1 MSGAADNTCLAAP
14 HVGQTL
20 TGRPQAT
27 KIHQFRRSSAITV
40 ITCLALL
47 LPIDLLCPVL
57 RFHVL
62 FSLVNERES
71 EAVIDILD
79 KWQRGE
85 FHGRLEASFPDD
97 RPRSI
102 VSRESR
108 FFGERLRRPPKRL
121 RMIRRTA
128 AAAEPEVSE
137 KRKECGEKER
147 EIEQH
152 ARISRSRVLHAPNL
166 EVNP

>member
-1 MSGAADNTCLAAP
+1 M
-14 HVGQTL
+14 
-20 TGRPQAT
+20 
-27 KIHQFRRSSAITV
+27 
-40 ITCLALL
+40 
-47 LPIDLLCPVL
+47 
-57 RFHVL
+57 
-62 FSLVNERES
+62 S
-71 EAVIDILD
+71 EAVIDTLD

-128 AAAEPEVSE
+128 AAAEPEAEVSE

-152 ARISRSRVLHAPNL
+152 ARISRTEQSAAPHL